1 MVFTIS
7 GPLSSKCILE
17 EECCSSGSVLLPE
30 FLALVVFYAARLMQE
45 LKYEGHAEEGG
56 VCATPALSVD
66 ITDPE
71 WASTDADTRKRV
83 VNMHFSSLHL

>member
-1 MVFTIS
+1 
-7 GPLSSKCILE
+7 
-17 EECCSSGSVLLPE
+17 
-30 FLALVVFYAARLMQE
+30 MQE

-71 WASTDADTRKRV
+71 WVSHDTNTRKHAFLLITLVTSLRV
-83 VNMHFSSLHL
+83 SQINEDA